1 MDFGFSIIYFGGD
14 VGKIH
19 EIPRSVRCK
28 IERKKNA
35 LKKTITQDNIYVVW
49 QFVYVHKVERIFL
62 LSWKNIRCGSIVF
75 FLKTIPPNPD
85 LQTTI
90 FLSCV

>member
-1 MDFGFSIIYFGGD
+1 M
-14 VGKIH
+14 GKIH

-28 IERKKNA
+28 IERKKKYA
-35 LKKTITQDNIYVVW
+35 PKKTITQDNIYMVW
-49 QFVYVHKVERIFL
+49 QFAYVHKVARIFL